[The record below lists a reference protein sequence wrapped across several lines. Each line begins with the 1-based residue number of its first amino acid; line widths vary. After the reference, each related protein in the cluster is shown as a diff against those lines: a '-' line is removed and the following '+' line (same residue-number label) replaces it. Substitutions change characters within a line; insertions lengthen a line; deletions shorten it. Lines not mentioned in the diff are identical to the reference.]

1 MNYDRRHVSFRNTSK
16 NPPSAYGTM
25 RSSDLVVGGYKP
37 PDQVNLSDSFR
48 TATKV
53 TNLSDTPNRNN
64 THAFPE
70 ENSNDDDDDD
80 DDDDEDEE
88 DDSPP
93 VQEKQTFT
101 EKRTEKRNE
110 STFNID
116 KVTLECMMNKNLY
129 KKYLAQTDTDKYQ
142 QMQVQSRRLAAVRAP
157 VLEMTRQLI
166 DDYVRYGNSKQYT
179 HKIHASFEAFID
191 LCMTYVAEHPPG
203 SEHDDV
209 DVLFD
214 PRKMKG

>member
-1 MNYDRRHVSFRNTSK
+1 MNYDHRHVSFRNTS
-16 NPPSAYGTM
+16 
-25 RSSDLVVGGYKP
+25 
-37 PDQVNLSDSFR
+37 QVNLSDSFR
-48 TATKV
+48 TATRQPAN
-53 TNLSDTPNRNN
+53 TN
-64 THAFPE
+64 THILSHDEDDCE
-70 ENSNDDDDDD
+70 EDD
-80 DDDDEDEE
+80 DEE
-88 DDSPP
+88 DDDDSHQDQVIDRP
-93 VQEKQTFT
+93 T
-101 EKRTEKRNE
+101 EKFTEKRNE

-166 DDYVRYGNSKQYT
+166 DDYVRHGNSKQYT
-179 HKIHASFEAFID
+179 HKIHASFEAFVD

-203 SEHDDV
+203 SENDDV

>member
-1 MNYDRRHVSFRNTSK
+1 MNYDHRHVSFRNTS
-16 NPPSAYGTM
+16 
-25 RSSDLVVGGYKP
+25 
-37 PDQVNLSDSFR
+37 QVNLSDSFR

-53 TNLSDTPNRNN
+53 TKVTNTQNRNH
-64 THAFPE
+64 TQAFPE
-70 ENSNDDDDDD
+70 ENSNDDED
-80 DDDDEDEE
+80 DDDDEEDEEDE

-93 VQEKQTFT
+93 VQEKRN
-101 EKRTEKRNE
+101 EKFTEKRNE

-166 DDYVRYGNSKQYT
+166 DDYVRHGNSKQYT
-179 HKIHASFEAFID
+179 HKIHASFEAFVD

-203 SEHDDV
+203 SENDDV

>member
-1 MNYDRRHVSFRNTSK
+1 MNYDHRHVSFRNT
-16 NPPSAYGTM
+16 NQA
-25 RSSDLVVGGYKP
+25 
-37 PDQVNLSDSFR
+37 NLFDSFR
-48 TATKV
+48 TSTRQPANTNTKV
-53 TNLSDTPNRNN
+53 TNLPDTSTMSINQNRNN
-64 THAFPE
+64 TQAFPE
-70 ENSNDDDDDD
+70 ENSNDDDEDDDDD
-80 DDDDEDEE
+80 DDDDEDVE

-93 VQEKQTFT
+93 VQ
-101 EKRTEKRNE
+101 EKRNE

-166 DDYVRYGNSKQYT
+166 DDYVRHGNSKQYT
-179 HKIHASFEAFID
+179 HKIHASFEAFVD

-203 SEHDDV
+203 SENDDV